1 MEHRVSSQELLE
13 KLGEILSRV
22 RDRGDSF
29 VVERDGDPVARIVPL
44 GEKAAVSL
52 REAFTAWRGVGAP
65 EPGFA
70 DDLERVGAADRAPAN
85 PWAS

>member
-1 MEHRVSSQELLE
+1 MEHRVSSQELL
-13 KLGEILSRV
+13 KNLREILSKV

-44 GEKAAVSL
+44 GEPAVVSL
-52 REAFTAWRGVGAP
+52 REAFTAWRGAGAP
-65 EPGFA
+65 EAGFA
-70 DDLERVGAADRAPAN
+70 DDLERVGAADRAPVN

>member
-1 MEHRVSSQELLE
+1 MEHRVSSQDLLK

-44 GEKAAVSL
+44 VEKSVVSL
-52 REAFTAWRGVGAP
+52 REAFTAWRGAGSP
-65 EPGFA
+65 EAGFA